1 MTIRTALPNLT
12 LLAIL
17 ALFGVASFLPLESM
31 WGINHLAFLPT
42 WWSYLYL
49 LVVALV
55 LYLMFGRLPEDRL
68 ERAVERVDGWLW
80 GGRIWPR
87 LVLVVLFTLLF
98 YVCRVETHLLGDGYT
113 WLAVFGQGEA
123 YIHKLTE
130 PGSIYFLRWLQCL
143 LGGYTRET
151 ALAAFQIMS
160 IVSGAVSIWC
170 FISIAGKLTNDAG
183 LRLLAL
189 STLVFSGASLLHFGY
204 VEFYPITWAF
214 VAILLDLSLG
224 CLRGTKPIWPV
235 PVAFVLG
242 VLMHLQVLF
251 FLPGVAWLLVSR
263 MKSPSL
269 RRFGYTLFAVV
280 GLAGIAVM
288 VWRYNTDIAFEI
300 LILPFSTGRPPADN
314 YTMLSPRHIVDIVS
328 LSLLVFPGL
337 LALLVV
343 LPRVR
348 WSDLRDRTVQF
359 LGWLSLGSVSF
370 LMLFGAAITMGRDWD
385 IMSLSLLAPVLLLLY
400 LLTGAN
406 WKPPIRLLTVYTLV
420 VGVMAVS
427 FFAVGTRTE
436 PTEERFHTL
445 LNHCNR
451 NGWVIYANHFLL
463 KGDTARFNQH
473 MREMNRLFPEYAD
486 LARTYR
492 CLERGD
498 YRQAYRLANALVSA
512 NPYEPDF
519 LQVLGNAYGK
529 RNSFDSAEYYYH
541 RALSLLPYH
550 TGILNELGQLYMT
563 QQKYDQAVQTLT
575 RARRIS
581 PERTFIT
588 EGLALTYIYLR
599 QLDSAS
605 ALADTLFMTE
615 PNHAGAHLIK
625 LTIAL
630 CQNDLEAARYHYRE
644 FVAHGQGRS
653 DYDRMR
659 EYYGYLR

>member
-1 MTIRTALPNLT
+1 MTIRTALPNLM
-12 LLAIL
+12 LLAIM

-55 LYLMFGRLPEDRL
+55 LYLMFGPLPEDRL

-80 GGRIWPR
+80 GGRIGPR
-87 LVLVVLFTLLF
+87 LALVVLFTLLF

-130 PGSIYFLRWLQCL
+130 PGSIYLLRWLQQL

-151 ALAAFQIMS
+151 ALVAFQIMS
-160 IVSGAVSIWC
+160 ILSGAVSIWC
-170 FISIAGKLTNDAG
+170 YVSIAGKLTNDAG

-224 CLRGTKPIWPV
+224 RLSGTKPIWPV

-251 FLPGVAWLLVSR
+251 FLPGVAWLLASR
-263 MKSPSL
+263 MKSSSL
-269 RRFGYTLFAVV
+269 RRFGYTLFAAV

-288 VWRYNTDIAFEI
+288 VWRYNTDIGFET

-314 YTMLSPRHIVDIVS
+314 YTILSLPHITDIVN
-328 LSLLVFPGL
+328 LLLLVYPGL

-343 LPRVR
+343 LPRAT
-348 WSDLRDRTVQF
+348 WSDFRDRTVQF

-370 LMLFGAAITMGRDWD
+370 LMAFGAPITMGRDWD
-385 IMSLSLLAPVLLLLY
+385 IMSLTLLAPVLLLVHY
-400 LLTGAN
+400 LSSHR
-406 WKPPIRLLTVYTLV
+406 WKPPTRFLTAYALSVGLLAIGFV
-420 VGVMAVS
+420 AVS
-427 FFAVGTRTE
+427 TRTQ
-436 PTEERFHTL
+436 PTEERFRTL
-445 LNHCNR
+445 LNHRNR
-451 NGWVIYANHFLL
+451 SGWVIYANHFLL

-550 TGILNELGQLYMT
+550 TGILNELGQLYMQ
-563 QQKYDQAVQTLT
+563 QQKYTEAVQTLT

-588 EGLALTYIYLR
+588 ESLALAYIYLQ
-599 QLDSAS
+599 QLDTAS
-605 ALADTLFMTE
+605 ALADSLFISQ
-615 PNHAGAHLIK
+615 PNHPGAHLIK
-625 LTIAL
+625 LTIGL
-630 CQNDLEAARYHYRE
+630 RQNDLGIARYHYRE

-653 DYDRMR
+653 DYERMR
-659 EYYGYLR
+659 EYYGYLE